1 MKNLNKMYYTKNML
15 QLVDCSNSTVNEN
28 FTNGTGITVEKSE
41 KGMTVLNTDVAQ
53 AEIMS
58 T

>member
-1 MKNLNKMYYTKNML
+1 MYYTKNML